1 MAQASVVLV
10 GDSKLRAE
18 LRYILLLLL
27 LSSHTS
33 LHIFWGQKP
42 SADMVFRWLL
52 FHAQACLMSRPC
64 AVH

>member
-1 MAQASVVLV
+1 MAQASVVLMA
-10 GDSKLRAE
+10 DSTLRAE
-18 LRYILLLLL
+18 LRYILLLL

-42 SADMVFRWLL
+42 GADMVFRWLL